1 MSDAK
6 TSTALATREAVDLQ
20 VQDFR
25 ERMEFEKERLRLMR
39 EFVQSQMVEGVH
51 YGKIPGTS
59 GKKTLLKPGAELL
72 MNIHGFAAEFLETER
87 EIDRTATK
95 DFSDKYGKPR
105 TRTGYAKYSYRC
117 ILSKAGQKI
126 AEGVGTCNSWERK
139 YLAVDMDDVENT
151 IMKMAKKRSV
161 IDAILMGTRTSDFF
175 SQDLEDKVA
184 PVAANAGADEDGP
197 PPDEPGANDGPP
209 PERTKA
215 DKGDDTI
222 SDPQRRRLYAI
233 SKAAQGVNDWSDQD
247 LKDRV
252 TALLARFNYES
263 TKDIAKRDYEAIS
276 AEMLAWEKGL

>member
-39 EFVQSQMVEGVH
+39 EFVQSQMIEGVH

-87 EIDRTATK
+87 EIDRVATK
-95 DFSDKYGKPR
+95 DYVNKYNKPL

-117 ILSKAGQKI
+117 ILSKGGQKI

-139 YLAVDMDDVENT
+139 YLSVDMDDVENT

-175 SQDLEDKVA
+175 SQDLEDKATPAV
-184 PVAANAGADEDGP
+184 ANADPEDGP
-197 PPDEPGANDGPP
+197 PEEPGSNDGPP
-209 PERTKA
+209 PRQEA
-215 DKGDDTI
+215 AKGDGVI
-222 SDPQRRRLYAI
+222 SEPQRKRLYAI
-233 SKAAQGVNDWSDQD
+233 SKAAQATQNWSDQD
-247 LKDRV
+247 LKDRMV
-252 TALLARFNYES
+252 ALLGRFNYES
-263 TKDIAKRDYEAIS
+263 TKDILKKDYDAIS
-276 AEMLAWEKGL
+276 NELVAWEKGL